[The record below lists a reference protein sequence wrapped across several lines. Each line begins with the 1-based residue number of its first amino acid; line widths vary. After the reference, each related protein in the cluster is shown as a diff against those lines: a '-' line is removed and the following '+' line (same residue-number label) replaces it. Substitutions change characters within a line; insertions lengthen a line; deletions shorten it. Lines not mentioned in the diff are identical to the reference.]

1 MPRDCNREELYL
13 LSLPTTYHVYPLLEN
28 TAYRHRLERVHV
40 YWQILGEDDE
50 WDSLYVAIVDGI
62 TATIQVA
69 KKRVKKKTVDFF
81 FDINYNQEEFLEEL
95 EEELWKTIY
104 DKVGDALDVA
114 NTIIEFFEKK
124 QKVVSRA

>member
-28 TAYRHRLERVHV
+28 TAYRHSLYRVDV

-81 FDINYNQEEFLEEL
+81 FDINYNQEEFLKEL

-124 QKVVSRA
+124 QKVISRA